1 MIELVLQQTN
11 STVTTTAFQQTSGG
25 SLFGLPMTD
34 VITAC
39 AGIAVAFFAFVTLWV
54 AQKNR
59 RKQSIEKQLEKLYN
73 PMYEIMD
80 WAVREQS
87 ASDKAQHIV
96 HIGFE
101 NYQKLMNTFLGYG
114 HYLHLKE
121 HDEIKKILLSP
132 VATGHVRT
140 YPEKEFQ
147 KALYRI
153 KLRREMLILDLYQ
166 LRGFPW
172 KLRD

>member
-1 MIELVLQQTN
+1 MIGQFLTN
-11 STVTTTAFQQTSGG
+11 STVTTTVVQQTSGA
-25 SLFGLPMTD
+25 SLFGLPLTD
-34 VITAC
+34 IITAG

-59 RKQSIEKQLEKLYN
+59 KKQSIEKQLEKLYN

-87 ASDKAQHIV
+87 ASDKALHIV
-96 HIGFE
+96 AIGFE

-114 HYLHLKE
+114 HYLHPKA

-153 KLRREMLILDLYQ
+153 NLERTVLMADLYD

-172 KLRD
+172 ELEA